1 MITLQV
7 EYSVISCHFMWFVC
21 SDVDLL
27 RCIEGFFLRTLEMH
41 FNELLC
47 RRDALQY
54 CNVSGVERL
63 VGVVSFVNKERNRL
77 FIRGT
82 ITLIECQNDPTNYD
96 SAIINQVWEPTIQAC
111 EWNNRTMRASHQSSK
126 HGMEQLISNKSSILP
141 NPMEHVNG
149 TVEQCEHPTSHR
161 NIEWKNW
168 FQTSRA
174 SDQIR
179 WRKDT
184 YKNKMNYY

>member
-1 MITLQV
+1 MRFHAI
-7 EYSVISCHFMWFVC
+7 HMFGRRF
-21 SDVDLL
+21 L

-63 VGVVSFVNKERNRL
+63 IGVVSFVNKEKNRL
-77 FIRGT
+77 FICGT

-126 HGMEQLISNKSSILP
+126 HGMEQLISNKSSIP
-141 NPMEHVNG
+141 PWNNRTIRAWEPSSNNSSMRTVN
-149 TVEQCEHPTSHR
+149 
-161 NIEWKNW
+161 EWLY
-168 FQTSRA
+168 
-174 SDQIR
+174 QIPQPSGLIL
-179 WRKDT
+179 T
-184 YKNKMNYY
+184 